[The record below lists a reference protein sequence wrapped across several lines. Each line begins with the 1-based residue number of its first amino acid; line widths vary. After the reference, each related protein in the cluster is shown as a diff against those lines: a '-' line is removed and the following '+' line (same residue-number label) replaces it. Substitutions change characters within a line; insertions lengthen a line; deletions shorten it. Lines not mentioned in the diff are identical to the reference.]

1 MKAPERRAQVLAVAR
16 DVFAERGYH
25 AARIDDIVERARIA
39 RGTFYLYFE
48 DKRAVFSEL
57 LDDLTRRLRQA
68 VRRVDLA
75 SAESPE
81 QQLRENVRRVLVILL
96 EERAL
101 TKILISDA
109 VGLDPGFDEKLHAF
123 YDHIAVI
130 IEGSL
135 AEGERLGLVRPQ
147 HRQIAACAV
156 IGSIKELCYRSI
168 FGRLY
173 ISVDEA
179 LDALFELHG
188 RALLAGPLASALDP
202 PGPLA

>member
-1 MKAPERRAQVLAVAR
+1 MKGPERRAQVLAVAR

-25 AARIDDIVERARIA
+25 ATHIDDIVERARIA

-57 LDDLTRRLRQA
+57 LDDLMRRLRLA
-68 VRRVDLA
+68 IRRVEVGGEA
-75 SAESPE
+75 PPVE
-81 QQLRENVRRVLVILL
+81 QLRQNVRRVLVILL
-96 EERAL
+96 EERAM
-101 TKILISDA
+101 TKILVSDA

-123 YDHIAVI
+123 YDQIAQV

-135 AEGERLGLVRPQ
+135 GEGERLGLVRPQ
-147 HRQIAACAV
+147 HRQLAACAV

-179 LDALFELHG
+179 LDALFELYG
-188 RALLAGPLASALDP
+188 RALLMHGEDP
-202 PGPLA
+202 AAPAA